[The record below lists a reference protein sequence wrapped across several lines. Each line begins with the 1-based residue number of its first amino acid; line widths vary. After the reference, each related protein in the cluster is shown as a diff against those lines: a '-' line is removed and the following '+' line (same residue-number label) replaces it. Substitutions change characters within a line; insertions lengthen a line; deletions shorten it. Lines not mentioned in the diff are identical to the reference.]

1 MIFPLLVYLIRPPT
15 PTPYNLAQKI
25 NLDKHDKLQFWSETI
40 IHCLDPINKG
50 HNTTIVNG

>member
-1 MIFPLLVYLIRPPT
+1 MIFPLVVYLIRPPAL
-15 PTPYNLAQKI
+15 YNLAQKI